1 MKQQALSK
9 LLLEAAAKIKYP
21 NELYDAIE
29 RMLDGEAIDEDTE
42 AKVKADLLR
51 ILAMFDDLD

>member
-9 LLLEAAAKIKYP
+9 LLLETAAKIKYP
-21 NELYDAIE
+21 NELHDAIE
-29 RMLDGEAIDEDTE
+29 RTLDGEAIDEDTE